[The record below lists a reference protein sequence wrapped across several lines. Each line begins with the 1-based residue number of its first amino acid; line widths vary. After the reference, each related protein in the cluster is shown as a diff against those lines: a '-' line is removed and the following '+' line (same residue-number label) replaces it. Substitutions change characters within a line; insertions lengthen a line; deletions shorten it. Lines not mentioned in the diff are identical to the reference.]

1 MGIVLEKTREPEYPS
16 PPRDNERK
24 AVGWFLGGERR
35 GEERRGGEGRGGE
48 GRGGERRGGERRGG
62 EGRGEEGRGWL
73 YKNQGIDLTLA

>member
-35 GEERRGGEGRGGE
+35 GEE
-48 GRGGERRGGERRGG
+48 GRGGERRRERKGFPHCMV
-62 EGRGEEGRGWL
+62 L
-73 YKNQGIDLTLA
+73 PKYKRVTKVISTIFFEIYFFIC